1 MAGTRVHAE
10 LGVQKYKVDIIANG
24 HALVAD
30 EPATLGGGDV
40 GPSPFALVVSGL
52 SACTLITLK
61 MYAERKAWPL
71 EGLSVDLA
79 LHGGTPRW
87 RIERTVTA
95 RGALTEEQVARLREI
110 VERTPVTLALKDGFD
125 IDTTLSGA

>member
-10 LGVQKYKVDIIANG
+10 IGAQNYKVEITANG

-30 EPATLGGGDV
+30 EPAGLGGGDV

-52 SACTLITLK
+52 SGCTLITLK
-61 MYAERKAWPL
+61 MYAERKGWPL
-71 EGLSVDLA
+71 EGMSVDLA
-79 LHGGTPRW
+79 LHSGEPRR
-87 RIERTVTA
+87 RIERTVVV
-95 RGALTEEQVARLREI
+95 RGALSEEQVARLREI